1 MNWIVDIII
10 LGLNFFYT
18 YVGNYGLSIIFLTV
32 IINIALYPLTLSSI
46 IQMAALQK
54 IQPKIQEIQKKY
66 KDKPAELQKELGN
79 IYKTEKV
86 NPFGGCL
93 PMLLKIPFFIGFFMA
108 LQSKEFL
115 DIISNPNINS
125 SFLWIG
131 NLAKPDVTYVIV
143 GLIGLSTYWA
153 QKSMPASNAGN
164 NPMAGMTMIMPFF
177 IAFISINFPAGV
189 QLYWVVSSVVG
200 ALQQMFII
208 KYAMPAKESF

>member
-1 MNWIVDIII
+1 MM
-10 LGLNFFYT
+10 LAGLNFFYFYT
-18 YVGNYGLSIIFLTV
+18 GNYGVSIIVLTILV
-32 IINIALYPLTLSSI
+32 NIALYPLTLSSI
-46 IQMAALQK
+46 VQMAVLQK
-54 IQPKIQEIQKKY
+54 VQPKIQELQKKH
-66 KDKPAELQKELGN
+66 KDKPAEMQKELAEL
-79 IYKTEKV
+79 YKKEKI

-115 DIISNPNINS
+115 AIISNPDVNS

-131 NLAKPDVTYVIV
+131 NLAKPDVTYVMV